1 MNPLLTDLYQLK
13 MAYAE
18 WKSKRHDEMC
28 VFEAFMRKNPF
39 KGNYTIFAGLDE
51 VKRFV
56 KAFKFT

>member
-1 MNPLLTDLYQLK
+1 